1 MNYSASVVSSAF
13 WLAEPIVE
21 VGWEQPKTKP
31 VQTEVERRLWEIR
44 RQTANPK
51 KGWIDAL
58 VYTAFAGSST
68 ASVAYA
74 FQNLNELFAG
84 DGLTNAVNKPLGLSA
99 ENSNLIFSQEQQPT
113 PESLGA
119 RAWKFFWDSWWGSQ
133 IQAGSVSRR
142 QRAGTPN
149 AKCLTGSV
157 LPRLDRSRAWQ
168 GDAAKI

>member
-1 MNYSASVVSSAF
+1 LIQSLGHQDRPTTKLNAMNYSASVVSSAF

-58 VYTAFAGSST
+58 VYTAFAGS
-68 ASVAYA
+68 
-74 FQNLNELFAG
+74 
-84 DGLTNAVNKPLGLSA
+84 
-99 ENSNLIFSQEQQPT
+99 
-113 PESLGA
+113 
-119 RAWKFFWDSWWGSQ
+119 
-133 IQAGSVSRR
+133 VSRR

-149 AKCLTGSV
+149 A
-157 LPRLDRSRAWQ
+157 Q
-168 GDAAKI
+168 NAKR